1 MPPPP
6 VTPSPHRF
14 VIKKEAPA
22 RKTPLAQEQRPQP
35 SSQQFKA
42 TPRFT
47 VSSTPRPT
55 ASQSYP
61 SATPSASR
69 YLTPGR
75 NTQKEREVIEV
86 SSSDDRTR
94 DVHDSIE
101 TEGLDQ
107 ELEYLSADLED
118 DYMLEEPVAKRRRLS
133 STPAELKEENHS
145 DIELDNAPQASNS
158 SSVQLLSSPPAAPR
172 RAINSAASRFRTP
185 APPSTPAPSN
195 SNQPAFRKPPPFR
208 PPDPS
213 EQPASQK
220 DPLPDHFSPQ
230 KGGRKYIAGGLAA
243 ELQGWL
249 VNIESTI
256 PANAGRNREDPW
268 LVKIVVDEVSGG
280 ARTGMTMI
288 RGRQIKA
295 EDGMIDE
302 GTETKV
308 ILAGEGTL
316 TGLQRGS
323 RVEMGKMVG
332 IKGPVWEVVLEGEK
346 WGVGVDWKVL
356 TD

>member
-1 MPPPP
+1 
-6 VTPSPHRF
+6 

-22 RKTPLAQEQRPQP
+22 RKTPLAQEYKPR
-35 SSQQFKA
+35 SSQFNA

-47 VSSTPRPT
+47 VSSTPQPT
-55 ASQSYP
+55 ATQSYA

-75 NTQKEREVIEV
+75 SGQKEREPIEI

-94 DVHDSIE
+94 DIHDSIE
-101 TEGLDQ
+101 REGQDL
-107 ELEYLSADLED
+107 ELEYLSDDLGD
-118 DYMLEEPVAKRRRLS
+118 DYALEEPGPKRRRLS
-133 STPAELKEENHS
+133 SSPVVELKEEDHCDVEQNN
-145 DIELDNAPQASNS
+145 EPQPSNS
-158 SSVQLLSSPPAAPR
+158 SLQLLSSPPAPP
-172 RAINSAASRFRTP
+172 RAITTAASRFLTP
-185 APPSTPAPSN
+185 APPSTPAASN
-195 SNQPAFRKPPPFR
+195 ATQSTFRKPPPFR

-213 EQPASQK
+213 EQSGSQK

-230 KGGRKYIAGGLAA
+230 KGGRKYIPGGLAA

-249 VNIESTI
+249 VNIESAL
-256 PANAGRNREDPW
+256 PSNAGQRNREGPW

-295 EDGMIDE
+295 EDGMIDQE
-302 GTETKV
+302 TEMKV
-308 ILAGEGTL
+308 ILAGEGTAI
-316 TGLQRGS
+316 GLQRGS
-323 RVEMGKMVG
+323 RVEAGKTVG
-332 IKGPVWEVVLEGEK
+332 VKGPVWEVVLEGEK

-356 TD
+356 PD